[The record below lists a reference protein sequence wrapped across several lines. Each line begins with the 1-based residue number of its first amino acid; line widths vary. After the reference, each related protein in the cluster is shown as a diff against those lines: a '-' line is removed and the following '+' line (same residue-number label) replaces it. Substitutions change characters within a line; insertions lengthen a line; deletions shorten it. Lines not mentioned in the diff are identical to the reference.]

1 MTISARNDN
10 GVVTITLGNSFDFES
25 VDSFR
30 NAYVNNPSVN
40 YQVDFRNTD
49 YMESSGLGMLLNM
62 LRYFG
67 DGNVSIKLINC
78 RPQILKVLKIS
89 NFQRKFEIK

>member
-1 MTISARNDN
+1 MTISTQVAN
-10 GVVTITLGNSFDFES
+10 GVVTITLDNSFDFES

-30 NAYVNNPSVN
+30 KAYVDNPSVS

-67 DGNVSIKLINC
+67 EDQVSIKLINC